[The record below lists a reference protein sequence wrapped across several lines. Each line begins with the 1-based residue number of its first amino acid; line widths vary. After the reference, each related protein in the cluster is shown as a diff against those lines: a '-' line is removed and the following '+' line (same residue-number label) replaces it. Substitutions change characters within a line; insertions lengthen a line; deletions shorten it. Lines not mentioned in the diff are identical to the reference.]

1 MRRGAYSCTILN
13 FRKSRGHI
21 TTSKQS
27 KGKGKKTR
35 TPHIQYAQVYPE
47 KTSPEQEE
55 GIWDGWRGRLGQHL
69 TRRRAGAADVAT
81 LRRQQHEL
89 DEDVV
94 VVHEHRDVDEE
105 DVAGGVDE
113 RRRRSGTERND
124 GGERRC
130 GRGCDGVE
138 MSDCR
143 APRDGWQ
150 VQHAH
155 AGSGDYGE
163 G

>member
-1 MRRGAYSCTILN
+1 MVGDLQGSGGLGGAAGGARSVADKLW
-13 FRKSRGHI
+13 RLGHVAAGYLA
-21 TTSKQS
+21 S
-27 KGKGKKTR
+27 
-35 TPHIQYAQVYPE
+35 
-47 KTSPEQEE
+47 
-55 GIWDGWRGRLGQHL
+55 WRGRLGQHL

-150 VQHAH
+150 VQHGH